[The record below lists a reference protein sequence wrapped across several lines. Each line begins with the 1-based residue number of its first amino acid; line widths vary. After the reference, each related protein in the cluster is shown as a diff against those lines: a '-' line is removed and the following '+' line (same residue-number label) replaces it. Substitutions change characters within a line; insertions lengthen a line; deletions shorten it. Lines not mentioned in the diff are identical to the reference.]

1 MKLLSTVRNVAL
13 YSVVGCSAT
22 AVEWILFFILN
33 QKFGLPYAPAT
44 VIATI
49 FSGFTNWAVGRFLM
63 FRSTGSAP
71 KEIGKIYLASLIGM
85 CYNLGLMWVMV
96 DGLGLHAMLA
106 KVIAT
111 LLVFFWN
118 YTISTRVIY
127 KGKLKHRIGERETA
141 SEMSPVPETPS
152 APETAPAPETAEQQP

>member
-1 MKLLSTVRNVAL
+1 MKIRKAIRNIAY

-22 AVEWILFFILN
+22 AVEWLVFFLLN
-33 QKFGLPYAPAT
+33 RKLGLHWVPALVLAT
-44 VIATI
+44 V

-63 FRSTGSAP
+63 FKSTGSAP

-85 CYNLGLMWVMV
+85 CYNLFLMWLMV
-96 DGLGLHAMLA
+96 DGLGFHAMLA

-111 LLVFFWN
+111 LLVFTWN

-127 KGKLKHRIGERETA
+127 KGKLKHRAGGEQETA
-141 SEMSPVPETPS
+141 AEQP
-152 APETAPAPETAEQQP
+152 PAPKTPE